1 VDPPG
6 RVLTNEEFAARM
18 AEISAQEGEELD
30 EETAAELR
38 ASLAD
43 PRSDVMLED
52 LSPRVPNASNDPP
65 CSVAPVLWRNSFS
78 VSIEPMW
85 TASL

>member
-1 VDPPG
+1 VSDRDRLHGLIDVLPDETITAILTLVDPPG

-43 PRSDVMLED
+43 PGPDVTLED
-52 LSPRVPNASNDPP
+52 FLREYQSR
-65 CSVAPVLWRNSFS
+65 R
-78 VSIEPMW
+78 
-85 TASL
+85 

>member
-1 VDPPG
+1 VSDRDRLHGLIDVLPDETIAAILTLVDPPG

-52 LSPRVPNASNDPP
+52 FLRG
-65 CSVAPVLWRNSFS
+65 CQ
-78 VSIEPMW
+78 
-85 TASL
+85 THQ